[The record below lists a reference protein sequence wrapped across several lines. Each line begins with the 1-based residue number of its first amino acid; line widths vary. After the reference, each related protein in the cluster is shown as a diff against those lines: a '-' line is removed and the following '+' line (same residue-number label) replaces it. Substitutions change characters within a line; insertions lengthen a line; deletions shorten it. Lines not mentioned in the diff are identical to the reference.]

1 MDKSE
6 ACQMALHEI
15 GEHDYVTGTPG
26 YDACELYFRQTFLFL
41 LKRHDW
47 SFARKRA
54 KLTRGDSGWD
64 LPADCLSIVELE
76 GLPHWRKFGSRLVP
90 ELDSWSSEEVFL
102 VYTSSEAV
110 ARGCIP
116 DDMPDFAQ
124 AFIYH
129 LAASICGCVSGDEA
143 KRQEL
148 LGKAESGLREAMWLD
163 ARQDASNDQHPL
175 ERLMN
180 DSITA

>member
-1 MDKSE
+1 MDGWE
-6 ACQMALHEI
+6 N
-15 GEHDYVTGTPG
+15 GEV
-26 YDACELYFRQTFLFL
+26 
-41 LKRHDW
+41 
-47 SFARKRA
+47 S
-54 KLTRGDSGWD
+54 
-64 LPADCLSIVELE
+64 
-76 GLPHWRKFGSRLVP
+76 
-90 ELDSWSSEEVFL
+90 L

-124 AFIYH
+124 ALIYH
-129 LAASICGCVSGDEA
+129 LAASVCGCVSGDEA

-148 LGKAESGLREAMWLD
+148 LGKAESVLREAMWLD
-163 ARQDASNDQHPL
+163 AKQDASNDQHPL